1 MEQALWS
8 IELFDVGFQEIVLIG
23 IIALL
28 VIGPERLPSVARSVG
43 LWVGKVQRFVA
54 GVKTDIRN
62 ELQTDEL
69 RGLLN
74 SQEDQIRELK
84 ETLTETRNEFARTAS
99 MASDSLSEG
108 MSSAVDQVRSA
119 AETVKDGAATPADQS
134 AKRVE
139 VSADERADDIEAGSS
154 TDSGAKATPAPATS
168 APDAEPDSGAESSG
182 NSSAADSGKS
192 A

>member
-1 MEQALWS
+1 M
-8 IELFDVGFQEIVLIG
+8 FDVGFQEVVLIG

-62 ELQTDEL
+62 ELQNDEL

-84 ETLTETRNEFARTAS
+84 ETLTETRNEFARSANIAS
-99 MASDSLSEG
+99 NSLSEG
-108 MSSAVDQVRSA
+108 MSSAVEQVRGA
-119 AETVKDGAATPADQS
+119 AEAVKETAAESTSTSDTKTETAASDSTNTTTGASTL
-134 AKRVE
+134 
-139 VSADERADDIEAGSS
+139 ADDSSGSS
-154 TDSGAKATPAPATS
+154 DSSPAAPGAQP
-168 APDAEPDSGAESSG
+168 
-182 NSSAADSGKS
+182 GKPS
-192 A
+192 